1 MKSRCSPNA
10 RTSVKPIRGSSA
22 HTRWSAPAVTMSPPP
37 MPSPPSAR
45 ALRSAASP
53 QLPPPPPPSWAGACV
68 WAGGVAAVAV
78 VVVVVV
84 VAGRVARRASRAA
97 RPHEEQRR
105 AGAGCSAL
113 QQRGPACRGCVLARR
128 VSRRVRP
135 VRTPHGA
142 DPAKHRGGG
151 TSPASP
157 ARRGASFGSA
167 LDRVP
172 GKRQQATC
180 PLNPYAP
187 KLDAH
192 SGTSLPPCFRIGR

>member
-1 MKSRCSPNA
+1 MN
-10 RTSVKPIRGSSA
+10 
-22 HTRWSAPAVTMSPPP
+22 
-37 MPSPPSAR
+37 
-45 ALRSAASP
+45 
-53 QLPPPPPPSWAGACV
+53 PPPPSLNLWLGGDAPEAPSHTRGVCV
-68 WAGGVAAVAV
+68 FVSSSSSSFV
-78 VVVVVV
+78 VVVVGGG
-84 VAGRVARRASRAA
+84 GRVALRASRAA

-157 ARRGASFGSA
+157 ARCSLSA
-167 LDRVP
+167 AL
-172 GKRQQATC
+172 
-180 PLNPYAP
+180 P
-187 KLDAH
+187 KVFPARAGLAEFVNYEIVQNFCTKCLLRTLYNRPFDAIMHCTTDPSGH
-192 SGTSLPPCFRIGR
+192 SYVSLPHSTTTNGMSSLPLGHLLDVPVRR